1 MAERVQQIFQQSSEY
16 VVDLEALE
24 TLHQIRYNRVKI
36 SHISYAI

>member
-1 MAERVQQIFQQSSEY
+1 MAECVQQIFQQSFEY

-24 TLHQIRYNRVKI
+24 TLHQIRYVKI